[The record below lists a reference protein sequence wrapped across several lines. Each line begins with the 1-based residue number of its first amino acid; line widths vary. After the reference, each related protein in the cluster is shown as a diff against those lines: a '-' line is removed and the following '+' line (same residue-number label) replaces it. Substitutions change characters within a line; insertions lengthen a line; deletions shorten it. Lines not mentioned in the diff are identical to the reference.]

1 MKIDLPTEKGFTIY
15 SKSNCINCDNIKKLL
30 EYNKLE
36 YNVINCDNYLNEN
49 KNFFLEFMKLITRQE
64 CKMFPIVFNNQKF
77 IGSYKDAVNEIHRI
91 CFDIEDNF

>member
-1 MKIDLPTEKGFTIY
+1 MYIELPAGKGFTIY
-15 SKSNCINCDNIKKLL
+15 SKSFCINCDNIKKLL
-30 EYNKLE
+30 DDNKLE
-36 YNVINCDNYLNEN
+36 YNIINCDNYLNEN
-49 KNFFLEFMKLITRQE
+49 KDFFLEFMKLITRQE

>member
-1 MKIDLPTEKGFTIY
+1 MKIELPIEKGFTIY

-30 EYNKLE
+30 EDNKLE

-64 CKMFPIVFNNQKF
+64 CKMFPIVFSDQKF
-77 IGSYKDAVNEIHRI
+77 IGGYKEGMNEIYRI
-91 CFDIEDNF
+91 CFDTEDNF